1 MSTTEEAI
9 TTEQHKH
16 HDYTIIVNGK
26 EKKVTSEI
34 VTFDEVVHLAF
45 NPLPPGK
52 DFTVTYRDAVKPKA
66 HGTLVEGE
74 TVTVKDGTTFHVT
87 PTNKS

>member
-1 MSTTEEAI
+1 MSTTEEAT
-9 TTEQHKH
+9 TTEQHEH

-26 EKKVTSEI
+26 EKKVTSDV
-34 VTFDEVVHLAF
+34 VTFNEVVHLAF

-52 DFTVTYRDAVKPKA
+52 DFTVTYRDADKPKA

-74 TVTVKDGTTFHVT
+74 TVIVKDGTTFHVT